1 MNRKTAVVTG
11 GSRGIGKATAE
22 LLATKGYNVVFTY
35 LSGEE
40 RAKDILKKITD
51 KGGEASIF
59 RYDAVKDADSLAE
72 FAVKRYGK
80 IDLLVAN
87 AGISLQKIATET
99 TDEEWN
105 RVIECDLSG
114 VFYIN
119 RSVLKNMIERKSGSI
134 VNVSSVYGISGGSA
148 ETAYSAAKAGVIG
161 FTKALAKEVACSG
174 ISVNCVAPG
183 AIDTEMNKNLN
194 REEIENLCS
203 EIPFGRLG
211 KAEEVAETILFLA
224 ESSYIT
230 GQVISPNGGLII

>member
-1 MNRKTAVVTG
+1 MNRKTAIVTG
-11 GSRGIGKATAE
+11 GSSGIGKATAE
-22 LLATKGYNVVFTY
+22 LLATKGYNVVFTF

-40 RAKDILKKITD
+40 RAKNILKKITEN
-51 KGGEASIF
+51 GGEASMF
-59 RYDAVKDADSLAE
+59 RYDAAKDADNLSE

-87 AGISLQKIATET
+87 AGISLQKTATET
-99 TDEEWN
+99 TNEEWN
-105 RVIECDLSG
+105 RVIECNLSG
-114 VFYIN
+114 VFYVN
-119 RSVLKNMIERKSGSI
+119 RSVLRYMIERKNGSI

-183 AIDTEMNKNLN
+183 AIDTDMNKNLN
-194 REEIENLCS
+194 REELESLCR

-211 KAEEVAETILFLA
+211 KAEEVAQTILFLA
-224 ESSYIT
+224 ENNYIT
-230 GQVISPNGGLII
+230 GQVISPNGGLVI

>member
-1 MNRKTAVVTG
+1 MNRKTAIVTG
-11 GSRGIGKATAE
+11 GSSGIGKATAE

-35 LSGEE
+35 LSGEN
-40 RAKDILKKITD
+40 RANDILKRILD
-51 KGGEASIF
+51 KGGEACIF
-59 RYDAVKDADSLAE
+59 RYDAVRDAESLAE
-72 FAVKRYGK
+72 FTIKRYGK

-87 AGISLQKIATET
+87 AGISLQKIVTET

-119 RSVLKNMIERKSGSI
+119 RSVLRYMIERKSGSI
-134 VNVSSVYGISGGSA
+134 VNVSSVYGISGGSV

-161 FTKALAKEVACSG
+161 FTKALAREVACSG

-183 AIDTEMNKNLN
+183 AVDTEMNKHLN
-194 REEIENLCS
+194 KEEIESLCS